1 MTDTTDIAALR
12 EAAMKATPGPWSVA
26 RDGSVISN
34 QYHPLATV
42 SDGFH
47 RLRSDGETGQD
58 AEFIALANPATILSL
73 LGQLEAEC
81 QRADEAIQLN
91 PLAVDVSELEATY
104 IGDIRIHMA
113 AISEYKQRAE
123 SAEAEIADLKAKLAN
138 PVVLPQRYVCEGYH
152 LEPEP
157 EGECYD
163 RDEVI
168 EAIQIAGFTVKGE

>member
-73 LGQLEAEC
+73 LGQLEAER
-81 QRADEAIQLN
+81 QRADEL
-91 PLAVDVSELEATY
+91 
-104 IGDIRIHMA
+104 
-113 AISEYKQRAE
+113 QRLVH
-123 SAEAEIADLKAKLAN
+123 AEASSFANERVRADKLAAHIEALKAKLEN

-168 EAIQIAGFTVKGE
+168 EAIQIAGFTVKK